1 MSKIRYMEN
10 MLNQNMFTEEQRE
23 KHYTVK
29 QASERIGI
37 DYSTLNKAC
46 HSGKIRCST
55 VPNPSGNGNKFLISE
70 SALMEYDANRERRNT
85 KYQSADSMTVE
96 DLANEILRRVK
107 NAYDEGYRQGRKDA
121 KTEFMSAFKGIK

>member
-1 MSKIRYMEN
+1 

-46 HSGKIRCST
+46 HAGKIKCST
-55 VPNPSGNGNKFLISE
+55 VPNPSGNGNRFLISE
-70 SALMEYDANRERRNT
+70 SALLEYDANREKRNT
-85 KYQSADSMTVE
+85 KSPSIDALTVE
-96 DLANEILRRVK
+96 DLANEILRRVRG
-107 NAYDEGYRQGRKDA
+107 AYDEGYRQGRKDA